1 VAVKAMHKALYR
13 DDLTLERAMEQIAA
27 LPEKTP
33 ATALD
38 IAPDVALMLDFLR
51 LSSPRRG
58 IVR

>member
-1 VAVKAMHKALYR
+1 MHKALYR
-13 DDLTLERAMEQIAA
+13 DDLTLERAIQQISA

-38 IAPDVALMLDFLR
+38 IAPDVALMLDFLQQ
-51 LSSPRRG
+51 SSPQRG